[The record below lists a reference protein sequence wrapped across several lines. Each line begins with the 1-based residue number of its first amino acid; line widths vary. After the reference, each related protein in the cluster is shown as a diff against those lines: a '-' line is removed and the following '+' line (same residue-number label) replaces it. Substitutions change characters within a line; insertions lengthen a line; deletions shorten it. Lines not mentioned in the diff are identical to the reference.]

1 MAITQLYA
9 DLRTAIGRG
18 SSVDANLPG
27 WCQEAISELERDA
40 FYKWMEKT
48 ATVSA
53 SPGPAGNILSIPNV
67 QIAAVDFVR
76 TVRSQGTNG
85 SNYGPALAPC
95 TAFDILSV
103 DEGMD
108 AQGFYFDGVS
118 NIVLD
123 AIPGAATDFQIRYW
137 EYTQWPTDVG
147 ETPPILARHY
157 AGTKAIAMMA
167 AARNLRDARLA
178 EVWNVAFT
186 SAKQG
191 MWIADGID
199 GRSGMKHRR
208 GMAQR
213 GQ

>member
-1 MAITQLYA
+1 MPISQLYA

-18 SSVDANLPG
+18 ASVDANLPG

-40 FYKWMEKT
+40 LYKWMEKT
-48 ATVSA
+48 ATITA
-53 SPGPAGNILSIPNV
+53 NPGANGNILTIPNV

-76 TVRSQGTNG
+76 KINGQGT
-85 SNYGPALAPC
+85 YGAAYGTPLVPGAAI
-95 TAFDILSV
+95 DILSV

-108 AQGFYFDGVS
+108 PQGFYFDGVS
-118 NIVLD
+118 NIILD
-123 AIPGAATDFQIRYW
+123 AIPGTATNFQVRYW
-137 EYTQWPTDVG
+137 EYTQWPADTAQ
-147 ETPPILARHY
+147 TPPILARHY
-157 AGTKAIAMMA
+157 AGTKAIAMMS

-186 SAKQG
+186 GAKQG

-213 GQ
+213 G